1 MRKVV
6 RISDGGLDRAAFVA
20 TLKRRE
26 HTFPVFIKGVL
37 SPCGQDDAGNFVKE
51 VSMFRN
57 GRRIIPITV
66 LVIAIIAFAAALATA
81 KSLREDLTSQ
91 STIEQ
96 VLQRGVLRVG
106 MSTFVPWAMKDK
118 TGNLIG
124 FEIDVAKRLAQDMGV
139 QVEFVPT
146 KWSGILPALLTG
158 KFDIII
164 GGMGITPERN
174 LKVNF
179 SMPYDYTGMS
189 MVASKKLAKGFKS
202 LGDFNRSDVTIAARI
217 GTTAAA
223 AAKKLIPKAKL
234 RLFDDESQAVQE
246 LLNGRVHALIA
257 SAPLPAFQ
265 ALEYPDKLFLPMK
278 DNFTKEPIG
287 FAVVKSDV
295 DTLNFLN
302 SWITVVEAEGWLK
315 EHKHYWFETK
325 EWKNLIE

>member
-1 MRKVV
+1 MRTNRIVGFVLVCVV
-6 RISDGGLDRAAFVA
+6 IACSGALLAA
-20 TLKRRE
+20 
-26 HTFPVFIKGVL
+26 KGVREEL
-37 SPCGQDDAGNFVKE
+37 AG
-51 VSMFRN
+51 
-57 GRRIIPITV
+57 
-66 LVIAIIAFAAALATA
+66 
-81 KSLREDLTSQ
+81 Q

-106 MSTFVPWAMKDK
+106 MSTFVPWAMNDK
-118 TGNLIG
+118 QGNLVG
-124 FEIDVAKRLAQDMGV
+124 FEIDVARRLAQDMGV
-139 QVEFVPT
+139 KVEFVPT

-189 MVASKKLAKGFKS
+189 MVASTKLAKGYKR
-202 LGDFNRSDVTIAARI
+202 LADFNRQNVTIAARI

-223 AAKKLIPKAKL
+223 AAKKHCPRAKL

-265 ALEYPDKLFLPMK
+265 ALEYPDRLFLPLK
-278 DNFTKEPIG
+278 ENFTREPIG
-287 FAVVKSDV
+287 FAVVKGDV
-295 DTLNFLN
+295 DTINFLN

-315 EHKHYWFETK
+315 ERKTYWFETK
-325 EWKNLIE
+325 QWKNLIE